1 MTNHKHI
8 FTKCGRC
15 DICGVSLQRIVEEK
29 NSMNEFANIDTIG
42 KPSTQDWDKA

>member
-15 DICGVSLQRIVEEK
+15 DICGISLQQLEEERRELK
-29 NSMNEFANIDTIG
+29 GFSNKDTIG